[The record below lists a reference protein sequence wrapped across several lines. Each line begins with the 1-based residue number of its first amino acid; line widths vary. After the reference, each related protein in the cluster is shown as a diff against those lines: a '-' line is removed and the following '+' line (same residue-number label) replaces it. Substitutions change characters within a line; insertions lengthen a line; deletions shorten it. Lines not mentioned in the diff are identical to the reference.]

1 MDVAALDEVLE
12 GERCWEAVIV
22 CPNGDGC
29 KEGDYN
35 LLHQKPQPFRK
46 AKCAGKKSDLSTHSR
61 QHTHGIRIP
70 TKFTAVMGEWDN
82 VKAQISGWA
91 WKGGSILVSKHHQGI
106 GRSVL
111 QDKTM
116 RCSRCEPYV
125 TTSSGVVEVCINIFA
140 HCCRLLVVHNSVGL
154 GLPLSP
160 FPPTQ
165 FDSTGVRTGI
175 CLDTLR
181 QKHTGLRRITGR
193 HPSTC
198 EPDSRPFSIGPTRV
212 VNKTRKVP
220 GPFYKTRLF
229 PEPQIQG
236 NCYFSLLHV

>member
-1 MDVAALDEVLE
+1 MNQLDVAALDEVLE
-12 GERCWEAVIV
+12 CDRCWKAVIF

-29 KEGDYN
+29 KEEDYN

-46 AKCAGKKSDLSTHSR
+46 TKCVGKKSELSSYSR

-70 TKFTAVMGEWDN
+70 TKFPAVMGEWGN

-125 TTSSGVVEVCINIFA
+125 TTSSGVVEVSTFLQIFVDYSIT
-140 HCCRLLVVHNSVGL
+140 LL

-160 FPPTQ
+160 
-165 FDSTGVRTGI
+165 
-175 CLDTLR
+175 C
-181 QKHTGLRRITGR
+181 
-193 HPSTC
+193 
-198 EPDSRPFSIGPTRV
+198 
-212 VNKTRKVP
+212 
-220 GPFYKTRLF
+220 LF
-229 PEPQIQG
+229 PHTV
-236 NCYFSLLHV
+236 SLHWSPNWNLPGDA